1 MGLKLSWVRKLLPPL
16 LFVGGCVAAAVYFV
30 ENPGSAMAARVLTY
44 DHLAV
49 LAVQHVSMV
58 VISSLLATA
67 TALPLGILISR
78 PRLRLLGLVLE
89 NLVNIGQ
96 TIPSIAV
103 IALSFTVLG
112 LGFNTAL
119 FALWLYSLLPILRNT
134 YAGIMSVPE
143 GVREA
148 AVGMGM
154 RPWRVLLRIEL
165 PLAFPIIMA
174 GIRTAVVVNV
184 GTATLATFIGA
195 GGFGH
200 LIVTGIMVRRLQ
212 LLLTGCI
219 LSALL
224 AMLCDHLLGMV
235 EDKVRAS
242 T

>member
-1 MGLKLSWVRKLLPPL
+1 MGLKMSGFRRWLPSL
-16 LFVGGCVAAAVYFV
+16 LFVTCGGAAAVYFV

-44 DHLAV
+44 NHLAV
-49 LAVQHVSMV
+49 LTAQHVGMV
-58 VISSLLATA
+58 VISSLLAAT

-78 PRLRLLGLVLE
+78 PRLRLLGTILE
-89 NLVNIGQ
+89 NIVNIGQ

-134 YAGIMSVPE
+134 YAGIMSVPP

-154 RPWRVLLRIEL
+154 RPWRILFKVEL

-212 LLLTGCI
+212 LLLSGCI

-235 EDKVRAS
+235 EEKVKAS
-242 T
+242 I